1 MINSLKREDPHESD
15 QQKGKLPDRRVKI
28 TDTLGSKSER
38 EEYYLKRRICKNE

>member
-1 MINSLKREDPHESD
+1 MNPISKQESW
-15 QQKGKLPDRRVKI
+15 PDKRVKI